1 MTIAICDDEKF
12 FRETIINYLLTF
24 QIEANDIS
32 VFEFENGENLIS
44 AYKKGKKFD
53 IVFLD
58 IEMDGITGI
67 EVGKQ
72 IREFEKNVIFIFTTS
87 HTEYI
92 SDAFRL
98 NAFQFLVKPINQED
112 FNNEMKR
119 AINTIN
125 QNKKKYIIK
134 SDNKIEVIEICDI
147 IYIEIFG
154 RKLVVHTVKKNF
166 EITGRLKDEFD
177 KLKSF
182 GFIRCHKSIFV
193 NMDYIQSIE
202 NKSIVLTSNNA
213 IALSRNYKSD
223 VLRSFNFYLSGCAL

>member
-1 MTIAICDDEKF
+1 
-12 FRETIINYLLTF
+12 
-24 QIEANDIS
+24 
-32 VFEFENGENLIS
+32 
-44 AYKKGKKFD
+44 
-53 IVFLD
+53 
-58 IEMDGITGI
+58 MDGITGI

-119 AINTIN
+119 AINTII

-202 NKSIVLTSNNA
+202 NKSIVLTNNNA

>member
-125 QNKKKYIIK
+125 QNKKNILLKATIK
-134 SDNKIEVIEICDI
+134 S
-147 IYIEIFG
+147 
-154 RKLVVHTVKKNF
+154 R
-166 EITGRLKDEFD
+166 
-177 KLKSF
+177 
-182 GFIRCHKSIFV
+182 
-193 NMDYIQSIE
+193 
-202 NKSIVLTSNNA
+202 
-213 IALSRNYKSD
+213 
-223 VLRSFNFYLSGCAL
+223 